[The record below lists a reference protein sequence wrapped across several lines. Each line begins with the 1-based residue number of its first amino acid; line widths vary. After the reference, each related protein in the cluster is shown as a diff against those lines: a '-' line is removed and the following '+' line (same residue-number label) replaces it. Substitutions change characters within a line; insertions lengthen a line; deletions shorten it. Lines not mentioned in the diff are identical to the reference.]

1 MLSVVYIQQVR
12 QQGRT
17 RAYKIFIDGEAGT
30 TGLEIREKL
39 GPHKGVE
46 LVSIDPERRKDDG
59 AKTELLA
66 SVDLAILCLP
76 DEAAKQTAAI
86 VESLGADGP
95 RLVDASTA
103 HRVAEGWTYG
113 FPELADG
120 QGATIARSPR
130 VSNPGCYATG
140 AIALLRPL
148 VDAGLIPGDFPLT
161 INAVSGYSGGGR
173 QMIEAYETHKAPLF
187 ETYGL
192 NLEHKHVP
200 EIVKWSG
207 LQARPVFVPSV
218 GNFRQG
224 MLVQIPLQLD
234 ALPGK
239 PAAADLE
246 AAFKKRYAGQKYVR
260 CVHPSDS
267 GRIDALALVGTNDLE
282 VMVYASETRRQ
293 AVLIA
298 RLDNLGKGASGA
310 AVQNVELMLGL

>member
-1 MLSVVYIQQVR
+1 MAAR
-12 QQGRT
+12 
-17 RAYKIFIDGEAGT
+17 IFIDGEAGT

-46 LVSIDPERRKDDG
+46 LVSIDPERRKDSG

-76 DEAAKQTAAI
+76 DDAARETAAI
-86 VESLGADGP
+86 VESLGSDGP
-95 RLVDASTA
+95 RLLDASTA
-103 HRVAEGWTYG
+103 HRVADGWTYG
-113 FPELADG
+113 FPELAAG
-120 QGATIARSPR
+120 QADAIMRARK

-148 VDAGLIPGDFPLT
+148 VDAGLIAADMPLT

-187 ETYGL
+187 EEYGL
-192 NLEHKHVP
+192 GLEHKHVP
-200 EIVKWSG
+200 EIVKWSA
-207 LQARPVFVPSV
+207 LTARPLFVPSV

-224 MLVQIPLQLD
+224 MLVNIPLHLD

-239 PAAADLE
+239 PKAAEIE
-246 AAFKKRYAGQKYVR
+246 ATLSKHYAGQRYVR
-260 CVHPSDS
+260 VVHPDNSD
-267 GRIDALALVGTNDLE
+267 RLDALALNGTNDLE
-282 VMVYASETRRQ
+282 LMVYANESRRQ
-293 AVLIA
+293 AVLVA

-310 AVQNVELMLGL
+310 AVQNCELMLGL